1 MPEIRLIIFL
11 LTSGKIS
18 YIKVIIVDNKRLIME
33 RHGLKRSCI
42 CIGGE
47 SSYQGKTYRTYS
59 LARTYREY
67 GKNRKEIVV
76 KLGKLT
82 DEEAKHWRDIL
93 QMIRRPDSFWTTL
106 DDIVV
111 RQHFTYLDAAVVKRR
126 LGRMET

>member
-42 CIGGE
+42 CIGGKALIK
-47 SSYQGKTYRTYS
+47 GRHTGPTVWR
-59 LARTYREY
+59 APNREE

>member
-1 MPEIRLIIFL
+1 MD
-11 LTSGKIS
+11 LTK
-18 YIKVIIVDNKRLIME
+18 L
-33 RHGLKRSCI
+33 HLHW
-42 CIGGE
+42 GE

-59 LARTYREY
+59 LARTYRED

-93 QMIRRPDSFWTTL
+93 QMSRRPDSFWTTL

-111 RQHFTYLDAAVVKRR
+111 R
-126 LGRMET
+126 